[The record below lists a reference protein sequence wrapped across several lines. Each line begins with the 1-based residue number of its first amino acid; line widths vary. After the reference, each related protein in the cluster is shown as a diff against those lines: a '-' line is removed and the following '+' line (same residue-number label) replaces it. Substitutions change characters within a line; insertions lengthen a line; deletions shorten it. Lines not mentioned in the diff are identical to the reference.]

1 MATPAQ
7 IAADRRNAYRRALA
21 MPARGERERGRDAQP
36 MGRAARNLDL
46 QKEPVFE
53 RLKLLEYFNL
63 GAIGLLGKPSKTRE
77 NCPKPSPTSRNRR

>member
-1 MATPAQ
+1 MATPVQ

-46 QKEPVFE
+46 QKEPIF
-53 RLKLLEYFNL
+53 
-63 GAIGLLGKPSKTRE
+63 AGLSCW
-77 NCPKPSPTSRNRR
+77 NTSISE